1 ADLMDEQEL
10 ATGKRQEGVFSAA
23 LSFSAKATSSVGI
36 IIGGFLLEF
45 VVSFPTQAKIGE
57 VDGDTLFKL
66 ALNDGIIIPLLFFI
80 PIYLMSK
87 MTMTRVRLS
96 EVQKAL
102 EGQRQLAQPADT

>member
-1 ADLMDEQEL
+1 
-10 ATGKRQEGVFSAA
+10 
-23 LSFSAKATSSVGI
+23 
-36 IIGGFLLEF
+36 
-45 VVSFPTQAKIGE
+45 
-57 VDGDTLFKL
+57 LFKL